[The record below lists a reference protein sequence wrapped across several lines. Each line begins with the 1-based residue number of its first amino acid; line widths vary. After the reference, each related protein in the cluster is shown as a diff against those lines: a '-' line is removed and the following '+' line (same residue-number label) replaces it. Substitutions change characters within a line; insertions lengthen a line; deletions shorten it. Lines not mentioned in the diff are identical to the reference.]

1 MTPTRE
7 QIGRILYECEKKRGQ
22 HADAVMKGISP
33 KASDALLMEPWE
45 ECKDSFLSDADA
57 VLSLFGSAAK
67 QDMTEVQAVAA
78 AILPVVDRIG
88 AFTSEDRALEIA
100 KLAVAA
106 LPRSAASTVEP
117 VAWQWRVRIGD
128 GWSQW
133 IDGKGEPGVYRLEY
147 ARAIDAGRVE
157 TRDLYAAP
165 TTSPEPD
172 YPAEQA
178 AKAYKQIVA
187 SPEPDWKQDQA
198 ETSRI
203 SRNHRGSQSNTCQQ
217 WGNEPCVTPRC
228 DCPNRLAVSG
238 KDGSAAS

>member
-1 MTPTRE
+1 MSGKDHFEKEPFDPDVHEAFKRAVASRGSRPSIPNDAGIE
-7 QIGRILYECEKKRGQ
+7 APEEIAERGRAMFRRALMQ
-22 HADAVMKGISP
+22 ADADDLQEDLRQMLEALGMSAHARPYSPHRVFQEALNEMKRQ
-33 KASDALLMEPWE
+33 LV
-45 ECKDSFLSDADA
+45 A
-57 VLSLFGSAAK
+57 V
-67 QDMTEVQAVAA
+67 
-78 AILPVVDRIG
+78 
-88 AFTSEDRALEIA
+88 
-100 KLAVAA
+100 
-106 LPRSAASTVEP
+106 PRSAASTVEP